1 MYNSIMN
8 EYAIIW
14 FEDNDNFTLF
24 NRKGLVT
31 LTREQALSS
40 EDIAGIL
47 ETEADVDDAQDDLR
61 YAISLQLL
69 DILYGYDK
77 TLTSG

>member
-1 MYNSIMN
+1 MN